1 MNQQFITQK
10 TLEDASIDLTGEDVE
25 ALLVHLNEL
34 LQERVGTEITEAL
47 SDEKLKTLVDM
58 QESATE
64 EELGAWMEE
73 NVPDL
78 QDIVTDEIDIL
89 LGEIVEGDDETETPA
104 N

>member
-10 TLEDASIDLTGEDVE
+10 TLEDAGIDLTGEDVE

-47 SDEKLKTLVDM
+47 SDEKLKTLIDM